1 MTVSWGMW
9 MVDPHSR
16 PRMNA
21 PRTSGDLPARGAA
34 TPVVS
39 ADAVEANE
47 RLIRATLDARA
58 DAEAAR
64 LALNELVR
72 TTGLDPLTQLPTRV
86 LMLDR
91 FAQAIHTAKRHS
103 THVALLFVDLD
114 NFKLVNDTLG
124 HSAGDKAL
132 QHIAHCIVSS
142 IREVD
147 TVSRYGGDEFLIL
160 LPEITAKVDALLV
173 ADKVVS
179 ALARPVRLFDQM
191 LWFTA
196 SVGIS
201 FYPTDGEDPEAL
213 IERADAAMYR
223 AKRRGQGRICVYRD
237 PCTDDR
243 RPEIDELMG
252 LQRALAHEEVEK
264 AALEHENYHATLQE
278 ANERLVV
285 AALNAQKLQG
295 AAEKAYR
302 RQAEFL
308 GVLAHELRHPLA
320 PIRNAAELLGRVS
333 AEELPRIQ
341 AMIARQVKHMA
352 RIVDDLLDVK
362 RVGTGKLQLEPSL
375 IDMRD
380 VICAAATAARPM
392 IDARQQHFA
401 LQVVPDA
408 LPMLGDSMRLEQVVR
423 NLLDNASKYTPKG
436 GTIQLSTV
444 IVDGTLVMSVADTG
458 IGIPGET
465 LPLVFEP
472 FVQDRS
478 AVAFNGA
485 GLGIGLTVVRQLVE
499 AHGGQIVAH
508 SAGSGMGSQFVL
520 TLPLSTS

>member
-1 MTVSWGMW
+1 M
-9 MVDPHSR
+9 
-16 PRMNA
+16 
-21 PRTSGDLPARGAA
+21 
-34 TPVVS
+34 
-39 ADAVEANE
+39 
-47 RLIRATLDARA
+47 
-58 DAEAAR
+58 
-64 LALNELVR
+64 
-72 TTGLDPLTQLPTRV
+72 
-86 LMLDR
+86 
-91 FAQAIHTAKRHS
+91 
-103 THVALLFVDLD
+103 
-114 NFKLVNDTLG
+114 
-124 HSAGDKAL
+124 
-132 QHIAHCIVSS
+132 
-142 IREVD
+142 
-147 TVSRYGGDEFLIL
+147 
-160 LPEITAKVDALLV
+160 
-173 ADKVVS
+173 
-179 ALARPVRLFDQM
+179 
-191 LWFTA
+191 
-196 SVGIS
+196 
-201 FYPTDGEDPEAL
+201 
-213 IERADAAMYR
+213 
-223 AKRRGQGRICVYRD
+223 
-237 PCTDDR
+237 
-243 RPEIDELMG
+243 
-252 LQRALAHEEVEK
+252 
-264 AALEHENYHATLQE
+264 
-278 ANERLVV
+278 
-285 AALNAQKLQG
+285 
-295 AAEKAYR
+295 
-302 RQAEFL
+302 FL